1 MSCVQVWNSDKGLL
15 EVFRDAIE
23 LCQYKVKLT
32 IIGDAQKTQLKH
44 LDTLFTPYSFG
55 IQVIPGML

>member
-15 EVFRDAIE
+15 EVFRDVIE

-32 IIGDAQKTQLKH
+32 IIGDAHKTQLRG
-44 LDTLFTPYSFG
+44 FCTPGPYF
-55 IQVIPGML
+55 